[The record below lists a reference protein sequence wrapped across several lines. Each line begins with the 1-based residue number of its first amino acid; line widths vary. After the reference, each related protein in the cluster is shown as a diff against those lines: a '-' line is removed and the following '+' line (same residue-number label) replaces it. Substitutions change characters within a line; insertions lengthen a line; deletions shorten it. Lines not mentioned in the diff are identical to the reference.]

1 MSVATSSD
9 ATRSRTDRLAEE
21 AGEAI
26 RQMGNKVEGNLQDAG
41 ESLAKAQKLLTKQ
54 AQLAADATDEYVHE
68 NPWQSIAI
76 GAGVAALIG
85 IAIGVMLADRR

>member
-68 NPWQSIAI
+68 NPWKAVAIA
-76 GAGVAALIG
+76 GAAGLLVGLLLNI
-85 IAIGVMLADRR
+85 RR